1 MQDDMPYESE
11 FVQLTSTP
19 RKAERPSYMCFRNA
33 NLRTASFP
41 KILVIFFIWRFLML
55 FLFFTKL
62 TTSFTRLYLFK
73 KSFCCSVC
81 NFVIFRVVVLYKM
94 LEKYMQLENINLC
107 YYRHTI
113 FTLNDIYS
121 S

>member
-1 MQDDMPYESE
+1 MSFEDGEKVKDLSDVGSKQTADPFDFENEDDMPYESE

-62 TTSFTRLYLFK
+62 TTSFTRLYLF
-73 KSFCCSVC
+73 
-81 NFVIFRVVVLYKM
+81 
-94 LEKYMQLENINLC
+94 
-107 YYRHTI
+107 
-113 FTLNDIYS
+113 
-121 S
+121 